1 MYGYFT
7 MKWYKET
14 TLHCSKI
21 SVISEKEIFMCERM
35 WVLEVR
41 ALACTIYGTCSAGIN
56 LNILHLLIWTP
67 PEYTWYCA
75 SVLSWL
81 LLVAGQENYIISWSA
96 FTHTSQQWLHI
107 KSVMC
112 LSVPK
117 SQHWYFGKNI
127 VIFDFYCSARW
138 FMKRYIHSQRVIL
151 LTCIN
156 TASKLNL

>member
-1 MYGYFT
+1 
-7 MKWYKET
+7 MKWCKET

-21 SVISEKEIFMCERM
+21 LVSFQYEKEIFICERM

-56 LNILHLLIWTP
+56 LNILLLLIWKP
-67 PEYTWYCA
+67 LEYTWYCA

-112 LSVPK
+112 FSVPK
-117 SQHWYFGKNI
+117 SQHLALRYMGKNI

-138 FMKRYIHSQRVIL
+138 FMKHYIHSQRVIH

-156 TASKLNL
+156 TASKQNP